1 MSPWLKRPEN
11 ESNLSPLSIT
21 NVIGDTVLV
30 SSLHAF
36 TACTWKNFIMCTN
49 YISLILHPAFFYPFT
64 FTLLLHFYLIFVWS
78 LPYYLFLISNVLLG
92 QKIVN
97 IYPDTWK
104 KKRQKKKPLASHKFF
119 WTQSSLQ
126 FTVPVSTQ
134 ASPFKKSQQHCSSY
148 CCYWHWE
155 IPNTPG
161 SCRPS
166 ITSVLHMSWWH
177 LHAASA
183 VPSCQCQRRV
193 CSIVINPP
201 LLPQALLN
209 YDGCW
214 ED

>member
-21 NVIGDTVLV
+21 NVIGDTVLA

-104 KKRQKKKPLASHKFF
+104 KKRGKKNHWRAINSSELSQVCNSQFRCPHKLLRLRNPSNTAVLIVVTDTEKFQTRLGPAGPPLHPYFICHGDIS
-119 WTQSSLQ
+119 TPPLQSPRAN
-126 FTVPVSTQ
+126 VRG
-134 ASPFKKSQQHCSSY
+134 
-148 CCYWHWE
+148 E
-155 IPNTPG
+155 
-161 SCRPS
+161 
-166 ITSVLHMSWWH
+166 SVL
-177 LHAASA
+177 
-183 VPSCQCQRRV
+183 
-193 CSIVINPP
+193 
-201 LLPQALLN
+201 
-209 YDGCW
+209 
-214 ED
+214 